1 MGLAQILQPIFRANR
16 EALKLVV
23 HLPSDS
29 GLLELLEKH
38 PEVQVE
44 HSHLSQE
51 VLRFNQEGWV
61 REVRIADAET
71 EIHGLTELMDNN
83 PMVCADVVS
92 VPSPAS
98 TLALIGLGPV
108 IKAGMVLEPPAIIL
122 SFESDEDGIG
132 TFLKTE
138 GWHDGVTVAYD
149 PQDLGNV
156 LAATCMAKIANPDSF
171 SDIDE
176 LYEECFGRSFY
187 VRRIEEGDW
196 DIRLVAG
203 KPWAAYRLR
212 LSEGAE
218 FSLLTIQV
226 MADKNGKAG
235 AAQMV
240 HAMNVMAGF
249 EESLGI

>member
-1 MGLAQILQPIFRANR
+1 MGLSQILQSILRSGG
-16 EALKLVV
+16 EALSIIA
-23 HLPSDS
+23 HLPSDPE
-29 GLLELLEKH
+29 LLELLEKH
-38 PEVQVE
+38 PEIQVE
-44 HSHLSQE
+44 YSHLSQE
-51 VLRFNQEGWV
+51 VLRFNQGDWV
-61 REVRIADAET
+61 REVRVADANT
-71 EIHGLTELMDNN
+71 EFHGLTELMDNN
-83 PMVCADVVS
+83 PMVCADIVS

-98 TLALIGLGPV
+98 TLALVGLGPV

-122 SFESDEDGIG
+122 SFEADEDDIG

-156 LAATCMAKIANPDSF
+156 LAATCMAKVSNPDNF
-171 SDIDE
+171 SDIDA

-212 LSEGAE
+212 LSEGVE